1 MALCY
6 VTVSNMVKI
15 ENFIQVEITTALQL
29 RQWLEKNHTQKE
41 SIWLITYKKEV
52 TDKYVSVQEV
62 LDELLCFGW
71 IDGVR
76 RKLDEQ
82 KTMQL
87 ISPRKVQHW
96 TKTYK
101 DRYEKLLKQGLVVA
115 SGKQSVAFSKQKGL
129 WNFMDDVDAL
139 IKPVD
144 FIKCLEAHPKALQNF
159 DAINTS
165 SKRFALRYIKIAKTA
180 TTRAKRI
187 VEITLLAKE
196 GKKLPGS

>member
-1 MALCY
+1 
-6 VTVSNMVKI
+6 MVKT
-15 ENFIQVEITTALQL
+15 ENFKQVEITASAQL
-29 RQWLEKNHTQKE
+29 REWLQKNHTQKE
-41 SIWLITYKKEV
+41 SIWLVTYKKEIN
-52 TDKYVSVQEV
+52 DKYVSIQEV

-71 IDGVR
+71 IDGIR

-101 DRYEKLLKQGLVVA
+101 DRFAKLEKQGLVTEA
-115 SGKQSVAFSKQKGL
+115 GKQAVIISKANGL

-139 IKPVD
+139 IKPAD
-144 FIKCLEAHPKALQNF
+144 FIKCLENNPPAMNCF
-159 DAINTS
+159 DAFGAA
-165 SKRFALRYIKIAKTA
+165 SKRFMLRYIKIAKTEL
-180 TTRAKRI
+180 TRMKRI
-187 VEITLLAKE
+187 EEITLLAKQ

>member
-1 MALCY
+1 
-6 VTVSNMVKI
+6 MVKT
-15 ENFIQVEITTALQL
+15 ENFVQIEIISQTQL
-29 RQWLEKNHTQKE
+29 REWLQQNHTQKE

-52 TDKYVSVQEV
+52 KDKYVSVQQV

-101 DRYEKLLKQGLVVA
+101 DRFAKLKEEGRMTDAGREAVIV
-115 SGKQSVAFSKQKGL
+115 SKQIGL
-129 WNFMDDVDAL
+129 WDFMDDVDAL
-139 IKPVD
+139 IKPTD
-144 FIKCLEAHPKALQNF
+144 FIKCLGENPPALQNF

-165 SKRFALRYIKIAKTA
+165 SKRFMLRYIKIAKTE

-187 VEITLLAKE
+187 NEITLLAKD